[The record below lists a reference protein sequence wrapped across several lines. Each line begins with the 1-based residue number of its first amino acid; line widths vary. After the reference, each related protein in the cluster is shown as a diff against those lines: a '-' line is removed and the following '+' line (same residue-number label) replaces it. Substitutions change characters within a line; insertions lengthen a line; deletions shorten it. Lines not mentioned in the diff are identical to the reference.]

1 MTTSSSDSSKKFET
15 GFVIEESS
23 TEMAWLLNAD
33 TILTRGMGGL
43 FSERSDLSGIQAI
56 LDIGCGPGGW
66 VLEVA
71 HQHPTIQVTGI
82 DISQPMIRY
91 AQALAE
97 SRLLDNAHFAMM
109 DALQPLDLPDQS
121 FDLVNARTLVGI
133 MTPATWSRLL
143 AECRRIT
150 RPGGVIRVTEFE
162 APITNSAAYNEL
174 WSFTMRA
181 LAKTGR
187 SFSPDGRHIG
197 IINQLGRLIQEAGY
211 QDVQHK
217 AHAIDF
223 SAGSADFEGWYQN
236 FTLVFQLLKPFYLEA
251 GVTTNEEFERLFQ
264 QMVGEML
271 APSFRGLFP
280 LLTVWGVKP

>member
-1 MTTSSSDSSKKFET
+1 MATSSSDSSKKFET

-97 SRLLDNAHFAMM
+97 SRLLDNVHFAMM

-162 APITNSAAYNEL
+162 APITNSAAFNEL

-211 QDVQHK
+211 QDAQHK

-251 GVTTNEEFERLFQ
+251 GVTTEEKFERLFQ
-264 QMVGEML
+264 QMVGEIL